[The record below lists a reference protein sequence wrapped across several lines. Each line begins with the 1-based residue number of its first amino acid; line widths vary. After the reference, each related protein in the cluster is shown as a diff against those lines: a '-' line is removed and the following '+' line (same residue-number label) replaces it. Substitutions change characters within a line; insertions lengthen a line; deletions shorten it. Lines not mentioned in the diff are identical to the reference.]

1 MPTFFLGAM
10 DYEAILEKVETAV
23 APVLDHL
30 GYELVE
36 REYVQAQGRWVLRLY
51 IGRAD
56 DGSVTL
62 DDCVEASRALEGV
75 LDVEDVIPHPYCL
88 EVSSPG
94 IERPLRH
101 RGDFERFRG
110 AVIDLKAKA
119 PVQGR
124 RHFSGVLKGMEKEHI
139 MIEDERGLWQVPF
152 TLLKKAKI
160 KRR

>member
-1 MPTFFLGAM
+1 MAAM
-10 DYEAILEKVETAV
+10 DYEAILEKAEAAV
-23 APVLDHL
+23 TPVLGGL

-36 REYVQAQGRWVLRLY
+36 REFLHEQGRWVLRLY
-51 IGRAD
+51 IDRAD
-56 DGSVTL
+56 GPVTL
-62 DDCVEASRALEGV
+62 EDCERASRALDAA
-75 LDVEDVIPHPYCL
+75 LDVEDFIPHRYSL

-110 AVIDLKAKA
+110 AVVDLKAKE

-124 RHFSGVLKGMEKEHI
+124 RHFSGVLKGMEGENI
-139 MIEDERGLWQVPF
+139 IIEDERGPWQIPF